1 MRADA
6 TQNEPFDPVMAWT
19 RQRERFHRARAL
31 RLLLPGLAPLL
42 FVALL
47 ALGVVGMPD
56 GVVEAV
62 LWAVTALVYGAF
74 WAYLI
79 RDARKFVDE
88 AAATD
93 QMFRRLMGDTL
104 ADAGAPAG
112 AGYSPDGPVMA
123 LAGRRV
129 DARHADVA
137 RFPLGSVGAVQ
148 DRLRACFQSV
158 RPSALV
164 CSAASGADLLAL
176 EVAAK
181 LGVRSR
187 VILPFDRARFKQSS
201 VTDRQGSWGPLYD
214 RVLDRLPPEDLVV
227 LGAADTGTAAYEAT
241 NRAILDEAQAL
252 AARVVAG
259 AAPPSGPGVVAVLVW
274 DGRSRGDG
282 DLTASF
288 GDEARR
294 RGIPVEHI
302 PTL

>member
-6 TQNEPFDPVMAWT
+6 TQNDPFDPVAAWT
-19 RQRERFHRARAL
+19 RQRERFHRARVL

-42 FVALL
+42 FVVLL
-47 ALGVVGMPD
+47 AVGVVGMPD

-62 LWAVTALVYGAF
+62 LWAVTAAVYGAF

-79 RDARKFVDE
+79 RDARRFVDE

-93 QMFRRLMGDTL
+93 QRFRTLMGATV
-104 ADAGAPAG
+104 ADAAAPA
-112 AGYSPDGPVMA
+112 AVAVPADGPVVA

-137 RFPLGSVGAVQ
+137 RFPLASVGAVQ
-148 DRLRACFQSV
+148 DRLRAYLQSV

-176 EVAAK
+176 EIAAK
-181 LGVRSR
+181 MGVRRR
-187 VILPFDRARFKQSS
+187 VILPFDRARFKQTS

-214 RVLDRLPPEDLVV
+214 HALDRLPAADLVV
-227 LGAADTGTAAYEAT
+227 LGDAGAGTAAYEAT
-241 NRAILDEAQAL
+241 NQAILDEAQAL
-252 AARVVAG
+252 AARVATAPGSPAG
-259 AAPPSGPGVVAVLVW
+259 PDVVALLVW
-274 DGRSRGDG
+274 DGRSRGEG

-288 GDEARR
+288 GQEARR

-302 PTL
+302 ATL